1 MSSGAK
7 CIILCCGQLKFNIV
21 IHKIALKLKETGKY
35 NSLIKK
41 KVEKISKE
49 EAING
54 EKNKDTWLQIDDWDK
69 LLFLKKKTYRN

>member
-1 MSSGAK
+1 M
-7 CIILCCGQLKFNIV
+7 
-21 IHKIALKLKETGKY
+21 KETGKY

-69 LLFLKKKTYRN
+69 LLF